1 MTKKVEDFYDE
12 FTDTQLKAGLH
23 ERHILMYEKL
33 LDLGLSNSSSI
44 LEIGAGIGM
53 ITSLI
58 RRKVTYGNYLCN
70 DISPKSLALNKKLNN
85 QSNVRFE
92 VGDIV
97 DLNVDEKFDY
107 ITLFDVLEHIPSEQH
122 TSLFEKLKLLL
133 NKNGVIFINIP
144 VPECLL
150 YYHKFEP
157 DSLQV
162 IDQPLFADELIPK
175 AYKANLVLNYFQTY
189 DIWHKSEY
197 QMMYFKHSFEWEPK
211 RLPEKSGKLVRK
223 IIRKIKGRPY

>member
-1 MTKKVEDFYDE
+1 MAKNVEDFYDE
-12 FTDTQLKAGLH
+12 FTETQLKAGLH

-33 LDLGLSNSSSI
+33 IEIGLSNSSSV

-58 RRKVTYGNYLCN
+58 RRKVTSGNYLCN
-70 DISPKSLALNKKLNN
+70 DISSKSLALNKKLNS
-85 QSNVRFE
+85 QSNIRFE

-97 DLNVDEKFDY
+97 DLNIKEKFDY

-122 TSLFEKLKLLL
+122 TSLFEQLKTLL
-133 NKNGVIFINIP
+133 NQDGMIFINIP
-144 VPECLL
+144 VPECLV

-157 DSLQV
+157 GSLQV

-175 AYKANLVLNYFQTY
+175 AYKANLVLHYFKTY

-197 QMMYFKHSFEWEPK
+197 QMMYFKHSFEWKPE
-211 RLPEKSGKLVRK
+211 RLPEKRNNLSKKL
-223 IIRKIKGRPY
+223 IRKITGRPY